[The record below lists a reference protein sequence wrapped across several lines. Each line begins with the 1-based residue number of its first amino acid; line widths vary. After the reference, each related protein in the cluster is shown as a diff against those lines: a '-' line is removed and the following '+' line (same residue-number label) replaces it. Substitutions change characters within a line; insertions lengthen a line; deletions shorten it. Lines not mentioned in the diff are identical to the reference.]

1 MTLIELYIL
10 NNHVDRNLRLGRVH
24 FIIYLYI
31 QNECNAILTL
41 PISSKPLSVQGII
54 RRIWNVLKCSLTRRV
69 SIPIFT

>member
-10 NNHVDRNLRLGRVH
+10 NNHVDTYLRLGRID

-41 PISSKPLSVQGII
+41 TVFKQ
-54 RRIWNVLKCSLTRRV
+54 V
-69 SIPIFT
+69 SIWTRKYPAYLECTKMLID